1 MKEDFEGKPLF
12 IERMQDLFGEDFKG
26 YEKTLTQIPK
36 KSIRVNTLKMTP
48 EELKKKFAEKSWD
61 ISQPFKKHPEVMI
74 MQSNLLPGELGRSLE
89 HLLGYYYV
97 QDISS
102 MIPIIIL
109 NPKPEEMVLDLCS
122 APGSKTSQIASKM
135 NNEGTII
142 ANELKLGRIKILA
155 SNLERCGV
163 SNTIIT
169 KAPGEKICSRLN
181 KEGFEFDKIL
191 IDAPCSGEGTIKDIK
206 GSKESIKAWK
216 INKINSLCKIQKRLF
231 EFALKVLKPGGE
243 IVYSTCTFAP
253 EENEGVVDFILKEFE
268 DIKIEDITNLIP
280 EEFKTHEGITKWQGE
295 KYKPDVKKAR
305 RVYPQDNNTEGFFI
319 AKFKKTL

>member
-1 MKEDFEGKPLF
+1 
-12 IERMQDLFGEDFKG
+12 
-26 YEKTLTQIPK
+26 
-36 KSIRVNTLKMTP
+36 
-48 EELKKKFAEKSWD
+48 
-61 ISQPFKKHPEVMI
+61 